1 MKTLNAETQRGA
13 EVCGEK
19 EYTSRR
25 ESYERKVSEWEDAQ
39 RIVNAPMVHVQLAV
53 DPIEGPG
60 QLVGYV
66 VLGRLLD
73 WFPVYVVVA
82 PLPWARRLA
91 HSRVVPDTPLG
102 DLVFAVWEAASGLMI
117 GEPFTDEKVCVLL
130 AENHTK
136 DIMRLRGATAAELF
150 NAEEIAR
157 RAEQFRASAWELAS
171 RYVAEQERGQ
181 A

>member
-102 DLVFAVWEAASGLMI
+102 DLVFAVCHCDASSSALFAPSAAR
-117 GEPFTDEKVCVLL
+117 D
-130 AENHTK
+130 
-136 DIMRLRGATAAELF
+136 MRQSVSTSRTRSSATSS
-150 NAEEIAR
+150 
-157 RAEQFRASAWELAS
+157 ASPMADFAL
-171 RYVAEQERGQ
+171 
-181 A
+181 